1 MAKMSKCEPTG
12 TGKRKPANTGRAKR
26 AKGARPEQIS
36 VFISYV
42 SEDRELAASLEAELL
57 QLFAVA
63 ASLPPVKVFRDVGSI
78 GKGSDYRTV
87 ITNALDEADILLVI
101 LTDRLKPSF
110 AFPGFEVGY
119 FARSL
124 EERPKIYGNI
134 ARRILPISIGAAN
147 QTTLDYLQ
155 AIKLD
160 EDQILKVPNVTTSS
174 SRMELPEGS
183 TNPVFT
189 LLADISATADAV
201 LGKHGGASGGV
212 SKQDELW
219 RQKLISSAAR
229 LYNCIQAYLESRV
242 SSETYPE
249 RKIVL
254 HSDAPPVIGPDG
266 VDLSKSAIEMV
277 GNSFQVFGFP
287 EEKNR
292 LYGWDAFVKKMPPEM
307 SGTWAEGIRALATN
321 ALQGSGENYHVVATS
336 KGDNAYRLFVS
347 RVVTYVSKKTEIHI
361 YIVKMI
367 LRHYGDPLTSRLLS
381 AINIGLQFRFLFL
394 ERNSQFRP
402 ARFDF
407 PLSSDTSKEMDAW
420 KSAVGELLS
429 HMNMILREAQNQHLM
444 DTDLLDKIWGL
455 GGGPR
460 VREMMAAWDAARS
473 KLYATAQELLASN
486 ASDFPDKQEPF
497 RSALRG
503 LHATTETMNR
513 EYTLRALQ
521 AVAEEVGQ
529 LPQQSQSPPRAA

>member
-1 MAKMSKCEPTG
+1 MAKAGKQKST
-12 TGKRKPANTGRAKR
+12 TVGKRKSANSGRTRRAK
-26 AKGARPEQIS
+26 AARPEQIS

-42 SEDRELAASLEAELL
+42 SEDRELAASFEAELL

-134 ARRILPISIGAAN
+134 PRRILPISIGAAN

-155 AIKLD
+155 AIKID
-160 EDQILKVPNVTTSS
+160 EDHIFKVPGMSAYAPGASTAESS
-174 SRMELPEGS
+174 A
-183 TNPVFT
+183 NPVFA

-201 LGKHGGASGGV
+201 LGRHGGASGGV

-219 RQKLISSAAR
+219 RQKLVSSAAR
-229 LYNCIQAYLESRV
+229 LHSCIQMYLESRV

-249 RKIVL
+249 RKIIL

-266 VDLSKSAIEMV
+266 VELSKFKIEMV

-292 LYGWDAFVKKMPPEM
+292 FFGWNAFINRMPVEM
-307 SGTWAEGIRALATN
+307 SGTWAEGIRTLATN
-321 ALQGSGENYHVVATS
+321 ALQGGDENYLVVATS
-336 KGDNAYRLFVS
+336 KGDHAYRLFVS

-367 LRHYGDPLTSRLLS
+367 VRHYGDPLTSRLLS
-381 AINIGLQFRFLFL
+381 AINIGLEFRFLFL
-394 ERNSQFRP
+394 ERSSQYRP

-407 PLSSDTSKEMDAW
+407 PLAPDTSKEMDAW
-420 KSAVGELLS
+420 KSAVTQLLS
-429 HMNMILREAQNQHLM
+429 HLNMILREAQDQHLM
-444 DTDLLDKIWGL
+444 DADLLDKIWGV

-460 VREMMAAWDAARS
+460 VRQMMTAWESARTKLLSAAQ
-473 KLYATAQELLASN
+473 KLLASN
-486 ASDFPDKQEPF
+486 ASDFPDTQEPF
-497 RSALRG
+497 RIALRE
-503 LHATTETMNR
+503 LHATTESMNR

-521 AVAEEVGQ
+521 AIAEEVEE
-529 LPQQSQSPPRAA
+529 LPPQTQSPPRAA

>member
-1 MAKMSKCEPTG
+1 MAKAGKQKST
-12 TGKRKPANTGRAKR
+12 TAGKRRSANSDRTRRAK
-26 AKGARPEQIS
+26 AARPEQIS

-42 SEDRELAASLEAELL
+42 SEDRELAASFEAELL

-124 EERPKIYGNI
+124 EERPKIHGNI
-134 ARRILPISIGAAN
+134 PRRILPISIGAAN

-155 AIKLD
+155 AIKID
-160 EDQILKVPNVTTSS
+160 ENHIFTVPGMSAAEPS
-174 SRMELPEGS
+174 P
-183 TNPVFT
+183 NPVFA

-201 LGKHGGASGGV
+201 LGRHGGASGGV

-219 RQKLISSAAR
+219 RQKLVSSAAR
-229 LYNCIQAYLESRV
+229 LYSCIQVYLESRV

-249 RKIVL
+249 RKIIL
-254 HSDAPPVIGPDG
+254 HSDAPPMIGPDG
-266 VDLSKSAIEMV
+266 VDLSKFKIEMV

-292 LYGWDAFVKKMPPEM
+292 FFDWNAFINRMPAEM
-307 SGTWAEGIRALATN
+307 SGTWAEGIRTLATN
-321 ALQGSGENYHVVATS
+321 ALQRGDENYLVVATS
-336 KGDNAYRLFVS
+336 KGDDAYRLFVS

-367 LRHYGDPLTSRLLS
+367 VRHYGDPLTSRLLS
-381 AINIGLQFRFLFL
+381 AINIGLEFRFLFL
-394 ERNSQFRP
+394 ERSSQYRP

-407 PLSSDTSKEMDAW
+407 PLAPDTSKEMDAW
-420 KSAVGELLS
+420 KSAVTQLLS
-429 HMNMILREAQNQHLM
+429 HMNMILREAQDQHLM
-444 DTDLLDKIWGL
+444 DADVLDKIWGV

-460 VREMMAAWDAARS
+460 VRQMMAAWESARTKLFVAA
-473 KLYATAQELLASN
+473 QQLLASN
-486 ASDFPDKQEPF
+486 ASDFPDTQEPF
-497 RSALRG
+497 RIALRE
-503 LHATTETMNR
+503 LQATTESMNR

-521 AVAEEVGQ
+521 AIAEEVEQ
-529 LPQQSQSPPRAA
+529 LPPQTQSPPRAA